1 MSLIDEKTV
10 FLGRKAGEKQE
21 EKRSR
26 GADANASYKYCL
38 RCNEPISDIYHNSY
52 HSHIALK
59 YCEACRKEVKKE
71 QDAKAKERYR
81 KRKMNQK
88 LSERWSE
95 EETNN
100 VIKVTVG
107 ELGNAMK
114 KQLKLTEEKCEAL
127 EKELLQE
134 RAKKGPRTG
143 GNQ

>member
-1 MSLIDEKTV
+1 MQMQVI
-10 FLGRKAGEKQE
+10 
-21 EKRSR
+21 
-26 GADANASYKYCL
+26 KYCL
-38 RCNEPISDIYHNSY
+38 RCNEPISDSY

-59 YCEACRKEVKKE
+59 YCEACRKVVKKE
-71 QDAKAKERYR
+71 QDAQAKERYR

-95 EETNN
+95 EETYN

-134 RAKKGPRTG
+134 RAKKDPRTG

>member
-1 MSLIDEKTV
+1 M
-10 FLGRKAGEKQE
+10 A
-21 EKRSR
+21 
-26 GADANASYKYCL
+26 
-38 RCNEPISDIYHNSY
+38 
-52 HSHIALK
+52 
-59 YCEACRKEVKKE
+59 KKE
-71 QDAKAKERYR
+71 QDAQAKERYR

-88 LSERWSE
+88 LSGRWSE
-95 EETNN
+95 DETYN

-134 RAKKGPRTG
+134 RAKKNPRTG

>member
-1 MSLIDEKTV
+1 MQMQVI
-10 FLGRKAGEKQE
+10 
-21 EKRSR
+21 
-26 GADANASYKYCL
+26 KYCL

-59 YCEACRKEVKKE
+59 YCEACRKVVKKE
-71 QDAKAKERYR
+71 QDAQAKERYR
-81 KRKMNQK
+81 KRKMNQR

-95 EETNN
+95 EETYN